1 MEVIYVLPF
10 NPITS
15 RSPLTLPQVS
25 CMACKHE
32 SVRFDPFTYLTLPLP
47 MEALVYAEALVLRLD
62 GQTPVK

>member
-1 MEVIYVLPF
+1 
-10 NPITS
+10 
-15 RSPLTLPQVS
+15 
-25 CMACKHE
+25 MACKHE